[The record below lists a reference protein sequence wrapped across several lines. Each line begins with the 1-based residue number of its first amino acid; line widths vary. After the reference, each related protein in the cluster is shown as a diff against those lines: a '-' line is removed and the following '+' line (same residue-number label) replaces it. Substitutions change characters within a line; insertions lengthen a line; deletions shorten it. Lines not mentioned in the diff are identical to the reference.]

1 MVHSSRTGYS
11 NLAREIHFPEEF
23 ISNRQTHLSML
34 ISVSRI
40 IRTSQVGE
48 FDQGWSKTLLSR
60 ARFEYHWSR
69 RCTAKLQFLY

>member
-1 MVHSSRTGYS
+1 MCGVYNQWFIRLEQGYS

-48 FDQGWSKTLLSR
+48 FDQGWS
-60 ARFEYHWSR
+60 
-69 RCTAKLQFLY
+69 